1 MNKHTKAIN
10 ETAASLELARKFIE
24 KYNVPECLTLM
35 FGYEKPTF
43 ARGVYGDDGA
53 VAACGEAFGTIGWI
67 ETLKHD
73 GSADWALDIDGVKII
88 LYSAKQRMPLE
99 PRPVASK
106 EFPLQIQEVA
116 Q

>member
-1 MNKHTKAIN
+1 MNKHSKAIN
-10 ETAASLELARKFIE
+10 EAAASLELARKFIE

-43 ARGVYGDDGA
+43 ALVVYDDGGT
-53 VAACGEAFGTIGWI
+53 VAACGEAFGTSGWI
-67 ETLKHD
+67 ETPKHD

-106 EFPLQIQEVA
+106 QFPLQIQEAA